1 MLYLL
6 FGVAGFAFCC
16 GVWALTG
23 VGCVWWFV
31 GLGVGLPA
39 LVGFIG
45 FVRLRLAVV
54 VGALCSGLLQF
65 DLPMIWV
72 DVVVGVAA
80 ILLLF
85 CFLLL
90 VGFTVGWFV
99 GRG

>member
-54 VGALCSGLLQF
+54 VGALCSGLL
-65 DLPMIWV
+65 
-72 DVVVGVAA
+72 
-80 ILLLF
+80 
-85 CFLLL
+85 
-90 VGFTVGWFV
+90 
-99 GRG
+99 